1 MTDNVKQKILIVG
14 DVSANAQELI
24 ESLKSPNYDMVVA
37 TTGESALDLA
47 ISTKLDL
54 ILLDMTMPEING
66 YEVCAKLKAE
76 TTTQRI
82 PVMFFATEE
91 EDETKGLEVG
101 AIDYI
106 TKPIRVPL
114 VKARVNNYLM
124 LKKQSDILEHLSFI
138 DSLTGIPNRRRFDE
152 FLEHEWRRAIR
163 GITHLSLIMI
173 DIDHFQLFNE
183 HYGYVAGDECL
194 KQVAS
199 ALDQVAERS
208 TDLIAKYEGDQFA
221 CLLPLTNAK
230 GATVMAN
237 KLRESILSENIPHA
251 HSTIADQITISQ
263 GVATRRPYPNSSPSL
278 LIADAKKALDEA
290 KRRGGNQI
298 RNLD

>member
-163 GITHLSLIMI
+163 GITHLSLIMV

-237 KLRESILSENIPHA
+237 KLRECILSENIPHA